1 MIKLEDDKTLK
12 LDNLNQKINNKIY
25 NQLKIFPKN
34 NNNNNEY
41 GEITSYF
48 IQLLTIGLD
57 LKFDKNDEN
66 NLSSYSP
73 QILSFIKN
81 FLSLVI
87 NSHFFFLE
95 SSKFSKIKFKKYTKS
110 VDGMKMKTLISPRCI
125 DLYRITTFTNLL
137 LPILFHIYII
147 DKDKNNKEIKEIYDY
162 IFEILFEIY
171 LSGIDN
177 EPSDF
182 LYFLKKF
189 EDLIQEKKKRKK
201 NR

>member
-1 MIKLEDDKTLK
+1 MKLKTK
-12 LDNLNQKINNKIY
+12 VSPIY
-25 NQLKIFPKN
+25 F
-34 NNNNNEY
+34 
-41 GEITSYF
+41 
-48 IQLLTIGLD
+48 
-57 LKFDKNDEN
+57 
-66 NLSSYSP
+66 
-73 QILSFIKN
+73 
-81 FLSLVI
+81 
-87 NSHFFFLE
+87 
-95 SSKFSKIKFKKYTKS
+95 
-110 VDGMKMKTLISPRCI
+110 
-125 DLYRITTFTNLL
+125 DLYRNTSFTNLL